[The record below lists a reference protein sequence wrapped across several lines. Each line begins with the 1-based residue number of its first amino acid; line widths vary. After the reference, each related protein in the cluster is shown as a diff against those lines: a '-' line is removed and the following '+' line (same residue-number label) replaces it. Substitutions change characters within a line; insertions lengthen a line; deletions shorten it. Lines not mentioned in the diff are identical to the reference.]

1 MFTRK
6 VADLA
11 CLGLGRITRRNL
23 AAHEGVQV
31 GESAGTV
38 AVSRYGLV
46 MDVVDCYTKP
56 IG

>member
-1 MFTRK
+1 MFTGK

-23 AAHEGVQV
+23 AAHVGVQV
-31 GESAGTV
+31 GEGAGAV
-38 AVSRYGLV
+38 AVGRHGLV

>member
-1 MFTRK
+1 MFTGK

-23 AAHEGVQV
+23 AAHVGVQV
-31 GESAGTV
+31 GEGAGAV
-38 AVSRYGLV
+38 AVGRYGLV